1 MTEDE
6 RVDWVQ
12 QLLTSADLKEVEV
25 HEVKVE
31 EDEKAKEDFASDN
44 E

>member
-6 RVDWVQ
+6 RADWVQ
-12 QLLTSADLKEVEV
+12 KLLVSADLKEVEV
-25 HEVKVE
+25 REVEAE
-31 EDEKAKEDFASDN
+31 EDDKAKEDFASNN

>member
-6 RVDWVQ
+6 RADWVQ
-12 QLLTSADLKEVEV
+12 QLLVSADLKEVEV
-25 HEVKVE
+25 REVKVE